1 MGSVKCP
8 IVIKL
13 VSHQNLAIF
22 QEQHI
27 IHPHLARFP
36 QVADHIPVQRR
47 LIQSTSFGITV
58 AKREMD
64 CSADL
69 LIEQYILGST
79 RDAWVIAKSELAQV
93 ARSRVEFPLGGTAAT
108 AECSTEGA

>member
-8 IVIKL
+8 IVIEL

-27 IHPHLARFP
+27 IHPHFARLP
-36 QVADHIPVQRR
+36 QVADHVPVQRR
-47 LIQSTSFGITV
+47 LIQSTSFRIAV
-58 AKREMD
+58 AKREMN

-79 RDAWVIAKSELAQV
+79 RDAWVVAKSELTQV
-93 ARSRVEFPLGGTAAT
+93 ARSGVEF
-108 AECSTEGA
+108 